1 MNIFGIIAL
10 YFLSIICVSIII
22 GEITL
27 RIERKNNKP
36 KRKSIF
42 EISFDTANKYLQRM
56 PPRNPKGLNI

>member
-27 RIERKNNKP
+27 RIERKNNKV

-42 EISFDTANKYLQRM
+42 ETNKAEFEKMKNEEYNKILR
-56 PPRNPKGLNI
+56 